1 MRPYV
6 MPWQLAKECSHC
18 NIVFYCYCQVSIYC
32 YCHHLRVTKTRSFT
46 LKEFCRF
53 RAVVLG
59 AAHVFLFD
67 QDGRLSGPE
76 AALVALSGALWLQVA
91 ARRLAT
97 TTRSV
102 NHALGAFFCNAQ
114 NVSARVPYGSRSL
127 RR

>member
-1 MRPYV
+1 MY
-6 MPWQLAKECSHC
+6 LLSSK
-18 NIVFYCYCQVSIYC
+18 
-32 YCHHLRVTKTRSFT
+32 HHRRVTRKTHIGHT

-53 RAVVLG
+53 GALVLG
-59 AAHVFLFD
+59 AARVRLLVD
-67 QDGRLSGPE
+67 QDWLRLW
-76 AALVALSGALWLQVA
+76 AVATLLAHCYAEWLQVA

-114 NVSARVPYGSRSL
+114 NVSANVPYGSRSL

>member
-1 MRPYV
+1 MFLLSSKHP
-6 MPWQLAKECSHC
+6 P
-18 NIVFYCYCQVSIYC
+18 
-32 YCHHLRVTKTRSFT
+32 RVTKQKTHIAHT

-67 QDGRLSGPE
+67 QDGRLSGTE

-97 TTRSV
+97 TAPSI
-102 NHALGAFFCNAQ
+102 NHALGTFCNAQ
-114 NVSARVPYGSRSL
+114 NIFARYAMW
-127 RR
+127 